1 MKLLIMD
8 SEACK
13 IDIEK
18 DEWSKLINIAQTKKI
33 EIEEQKMAQVIVVL
47 TSNEKIYSY
56 LFDYGNRLVLEEEKH
71 FLGIIKNDADTS
83 VKKMVCLWSDGSVD
97 FPSYSLREKMIET
110 NLQNESTQILLNGY
124 DGFIVKTIGKTMK

>member
-1 MKLLIMD
+1 MKSLIMD

-18 DEWSKLINIAQTKKI
+18 DEWSTLINIAQTKKI
-33 EIEEQKMAQVIVVL
+33 EIEEQKMVQVVVVL

-56 LFDYGNRLVLEEEKH
+56 IFDYENRLVLEEEKH
-71 FLGIIKNDADTS
+71 FLGILKNDADTS

>member
-97 FPSYSLREKMIET
+97 FPSYSLREKMIQT
-110 NLQNESTQILLNGY
+110 NLQNESTEILLNGY
-124 DGFIVKTIGKTMK
+124 GGFIVKTIGKTMK

>member
-1 MKLLIMD
+1 MKSLIMD

-33 EIEEQKMAQVIVVL
+33 EIEEQKMVQVVVVL

-71 FLGIIKNDADTS
+71 FLGILKTDTETS

-97 FPSYSLREKMIET
+97 FPSYSLREKMIQT
-110 NLQNESTQILLNGY
+110 NLQNESTEILLNGY